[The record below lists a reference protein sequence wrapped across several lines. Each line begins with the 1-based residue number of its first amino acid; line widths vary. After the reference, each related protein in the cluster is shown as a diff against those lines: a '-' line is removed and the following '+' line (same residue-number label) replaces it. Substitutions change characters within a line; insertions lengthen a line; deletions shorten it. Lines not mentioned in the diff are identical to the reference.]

1 MYYVKDNHVAII
13 DRDTFNKA
21 QEELALR
28 INVKAQSKKNSVT
41 GQGKYSKYALSD
53 VLRCGECGTKYR
65 RVTWSKKGNKKMFK
79 KVYVKNIGTGEITR
93 VSLNKALE
101 LVNRNEY
108 RKASERYEM
117 LTKEQVLNQGIEELI
132 KEI

>member
-1 MYYVKDNHVAII
+1 
-13 DRDTFNKA
+13 
-21 QEELALR
+21 
-28 INVKAQSKKNSVT
+28 
-41 GQGKYSKYALSD
+41 
-53 VLRCGECGTKYR
+53 
-65 RVTWSKKGNKKMFK
+65 MFK
-79 KVYVKNIGTGEITR
+79 KAYVKNIGTGEITR

-108 RKASERYEM
+108 RKTSERYEM

>member
-1 MYYVKDNHVAII
+1 
-13 DRDTFNKA
+13 
-21 QEELALR
+21 
-28 INVKAQSKKNSVT
+28 
-41 GQGKYSKYALSD
+41 
-53 VLRCGECGTKYR
+53 
-65 RVTWSKKGNKKMFK
+65 MFE
-79 KVYVKNIGTGEITR
+79 KVYVKNVGTGEITR

-108 RKASERYEM
+108 WKTSERYEM

>member
-1 MYYVKDNHVAII
+1 
-13 DRDTFNKA
+13 
-21 QEELALR
+21 
-28 INVKAQSKKNSVT
+28 
-41 GQGKYSKYALSD
+41 
-53 VLRCGECGTKYR
+53 
-65 RVTWSKKGNKKMFK
+65 MFK
-79 KVYVKNIGTGEITR
+79 KAYVKNIETGEITK

-108 RKASERYEM
+108 WKTSERYEM

>member
-1 MYYVKDNHVAII
+1 
-13 DRDTFNKA
+13 
-21 QEELALR
+21 
-28 INVKAQSKKNSVT
+28 
-41 GQGKYSKYALSD
+41 
-53 VLRCGECGTKYR
+53 
-65 RVTWSKKGNKKMFK
+65 MFK
-79 KVYVKNIGTGEITR
+79 KVYVKNIGTGKITR

-108 RKASERYEM
+108 WKTSERYEM

>member
-1 MYYVKDNHVAII
+1 
-13 DRDTFNKA
+13 
-21 QEELALR
+21 
-28 INVKAQSKKNSVT
+28 
-41 GQGKYSKYALSD
+41 
-53 VLRCGECGTKYR
+53 
-65 RVTWSKKGNKKMFK
+65 MFK

-108 RKASERYEM
+108 RKTSERYEM

>member
-1 MYYVKDNHVAII
+1 
-13 DRDTFNKA
+13 
-21 QEELALR
+21 
-28 INVKAQSKKNSVT
+28 
-41 GQGKYSKYALSD
+41 
-53 VLRCGECGTKYR
+53 
-65 RVTWSKKGNKKMFK
+65 MFK
-79 KVYVKNIGTGEITR
+79 KVYVKNIGTGEITK

-108 RKASERYEM
+108 WKTSERYEM

>member
-1 MYYVKDNHVAII
+1 
-13 DRDTFNKA
+13 
-21 QEELALR
+21 
-28 INVKAQSKKNSVT
+28 
-41 GQGKYSKYALSD
+41 
-53 VLRCGECGTKYR
+53 
-65 RVTWSKKGNKKMFK
+65 MFK

>member
-1 MYYVKDNHVAII
+1 
-13 DRDTFNKA
+13 
-21 QEELALR
+21 
-28 INVKAQSKKNSVT
+28 
-41 GQGKYSKYALSD
+41 
-53 VLRCGECGTKYR
+53 
-65 RVTWSKKGNKKMFK
+65 MFK

-108 RKASERYEM
+108 WKTSERYEM